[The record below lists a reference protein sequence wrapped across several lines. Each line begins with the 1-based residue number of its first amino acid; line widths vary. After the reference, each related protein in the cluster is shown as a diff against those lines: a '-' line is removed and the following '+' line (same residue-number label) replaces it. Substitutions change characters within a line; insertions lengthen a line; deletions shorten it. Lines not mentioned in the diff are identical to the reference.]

1 MRRKQGIIILQEIDS
16 RDVRERFQDFEGIII
31 YASGPRAL
39 IAKEGY
45 YDNNGNYKLSE
56 KLSVR
61 LVSDIIPAMD
71 WIRKISLQYECRE
84 SWWYCFVWYCWLLQG

>member
-1 MRRKQGIIILQEIDS
+1 MLDYHIELNRILEK
-16 RDVRERFQDFEGIII
+16 F
-31 YASGPRAL
+31 
-39 IAKEGY
+39 Y

-71 WIRKISLQYECRE
+71 WIRKIRE
-84 SWWYCFVWYCWLLQG
+84 NEIFSGRIPEIAVTETVANLIGII